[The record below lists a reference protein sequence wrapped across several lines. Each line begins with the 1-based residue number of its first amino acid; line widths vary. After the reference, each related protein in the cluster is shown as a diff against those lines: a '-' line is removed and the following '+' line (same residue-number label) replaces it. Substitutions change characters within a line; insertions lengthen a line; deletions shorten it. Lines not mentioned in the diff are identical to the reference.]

1 MPQWSAAA
9 WGCCY
14 WEASCAGAWGNFSE
28 KSLETAWGKPISLLS
43 WTSRAATGFPAR
55 ISQDPHS
62 ARGLGSADYPLQVQ
76 LRCPGLL
83 SAEPF
88 SRSTLYSWQQ
98 SRATWFPGLLP
109 VIASLRVRGN
119 VRRSRSDP
127 AAVSSFGRLPQSLG
141 GDGAGCRGGERSPP
155 RKPVRRHPSSAD
167 PLPKI
172 TEELARQRNMEGRRL
187 HQHGFVS
194 ATKQPAKLLELMRR
208 SCCSD
213 FCLCT

>member
-1 MPQWSAAA
+1 M
-9 WGCCY
+9 
-14 WEASCAGAWGNFSE
+14 E
-28 KSLETAWGKPISLLS
+28 KSLEKAWEKPISSLS

-62 ARGLGSADYPLQVQ
+62 ARGLDNADYPLQVQ

-119 VRRSRSDP
+119 VRGSRSDP

-141 GDGAGCRGGERSPP
+141 GDGAGCRGGERTPQ
-155 RKPVRRHPSSAD
+155 RKPIKRHPSSAD

-172 TEELARQRNMEGRRL
+172 TEELARQGNMEGSRCPSTAL
-187 HQHGFVS
+187 S
-194 ATKQPAKLLELMRR
+194 ALQSSLLNYWK
-208 SCCSD
+208 
-213 FCLCT
+213 